1 MKKEPKISS
10 LIDKAIFDYN
20 LIEPGDKI
28 LVGAS
33 GGKDSTLLLEYF
45 SNRKKR
51 PNCNF
56 CFEAVHIQ
64 SDFSPEFPSEIS
76 EFLKKRQ
83 IPFKIIKVN
92 ILKRVKENE
101 KMSCYWCATQRRTEL
116 LNYALKN
123 GFNKI
128 ALGHHLDD
136 ILETFLMNMLEKG
149 NLSTM
154 IPKMSYKKWNET
166 IIRPLCYVS
175 EKRIIEYIAKNDYKS
190 YICTCSYENNSA
202 RKTAKKLLEQ
212 LTQGDENKKQKI
224 FNALKNVQKE
234 YLL

>member
-10 LIDKAIFDYN
+10 LIDKAIFDYD
-20 LIEPGDKI
+20 LIAPKDRI
-28 LVGAS
+28 LIGAS

-51 PNCNF
+51 PDCDF
-56 CFEAVHIQ
+56 YFAAIHIQ
-64 SDFSPEFPSEIS
+64 SDFAQEFPAEIS
-76 EFLKKRQ
+76 ELFEKWQ
-83 IPFKIIKVN
+83 IPFKIIKIN
-92 ILKRVKENE
+92 ILERVKENQ
-101 KMSCYWCATQRRTEL
+101 KMNCYWCSTQRRTEL
-116 LNYALKN
+116 LNYASKN

-136 ILETFLMNMLEKG
+136 ILETFLMNMIEKG

-154 IPKMSYKKWNET
+154 IPKMAYKNRSET
-166 IIRPLCYVS
+166 IIRPLCYVG
-175 EKRIIEYIAKNDYKS
+175 EKRIIDYVAKSGYGNYVCKCR
-190 YICTCSYENNSA
+190 YGNNSS

-212 LTQGDENKKQKI
+212 LTQGDERKKQRI
-224 FNALKNVQKE
+224 FSALKNVQKD